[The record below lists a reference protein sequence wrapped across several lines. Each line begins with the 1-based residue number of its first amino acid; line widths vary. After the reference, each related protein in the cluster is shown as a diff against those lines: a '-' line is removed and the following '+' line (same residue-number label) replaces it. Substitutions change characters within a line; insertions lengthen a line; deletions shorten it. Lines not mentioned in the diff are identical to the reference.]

1 MKSPGNA
8 PTGEREDS
16 GEGLR
21 VDAERNRSRVMEAA
35 RRLYA
40 TEGLGVSMA
49 AIAREAG
56 VGKATVSRRFA
67 TRERLVEAVFV
78 DRMDEFAAT
87 TARALT
93 DPDPWQGFTQYI
105 STVCAMQAADRGF
118 ADVLTLT
125 FPGAEVLEARR
136 AKSYVAFLE
145 LISRAK
151 DTGCLRADFVSE
163 DMIVLLFAN
172 AGVLAGT
179 RGDVT
184 GAWRRLVAPL
194 PALRRHARG
203 TTAADAASAGSRRP
217 APGHAAGRRLPARV
231 TGGRP
236 PRGFPMSGA

>member
-8 PTGEREDS
+8 PTGELDEGS

-151 DTGCLRADFVSE
+151 ATGYLRADFVSE
-163 DMIVLLFAN
+163 DMVVLLFAN

-179 RGDVT
+179 RGDAT
-184 GAWRRLVAPL
+184 GAWRRLVAHFLRSVATPEAPL
-194 PALRRHARG
+194 PPMAPPPE
-203 TTAADAASAGSRRP
+203 ADALHRVMLQGAGFP
-217 APGHAAGRRLPARV
+217 ARAAGGDRHE
-231 TGGRP
+231 G
-236 PRGFPMSGA
+236 SH